1 MRARTSALVLLGTL
15 VMAGCQ
21 GGQGPLSLELWCLSD
36 HGTPSDLPVD
46 VIGPGDAEDLGDW
59 GPRPDLWPDALPD
72 LGADI
77 EDVPPTPGG
86 LDYPCE
92 SNGDCLSNACI
103 EGVDGFVCTITC
115 ETECPEGWYC
125 RAYQVGPDVRSLC
138 TPAGANLCKPCKND
152 LQCGDGVC
160 MELPEGRF
168 CGRDCTGG
176 KCPDGYQCVDMT
188 REDGQPSRQ
197 CRPANGTCSC
207 RVSSE
212 GQERTCVRENEVGTC
227 FGYETCNVA
236 LGWVGCTA
244 REPMTEVCNGVD
256 DDCNGVADDNP
267 ARPGETC
274 QNEVPGVGACS
285 GTPVCRGEAGWV
297 CVGPTPAPETC
308 NYVDDDCDGLTDE
321 DFVDGEGRYVSLENC
336 GVCGVSC
343 EGRIPFATEVS
354 CSVQGGTPTCEVER
368 CQDGY
373 IKVAPSVCSPAIS
386 NLCLPCTEDANC
398 GFGTDRCVQMGD
410 RSFCGRDC
418 SPTAPMGT
426 ECPDGYECESF
437 GGDIQQ
443 CIPVSRTCDCTLANT
458 GALRVCQVRNSF
470 GACSGT
476 ETCDPAVGWVN
487 CTARTPAPEVCNGLD
502 DDCNGLTDDGVVA
515 PSQPCQK
522 SWTDPGSGRTYT
534 CSAPWVCEATPSGVR
549 WNCKA
554 ATPAPETC
562 NGLDDNCD
570 GQTDEDFKVPGT
582 DKYGMLGHCGGC
594 GISCEGLVPHGTM
607 TCNTVPERPVCE
619 VASCDPGY
627 WKSSPLSCSP
637 LPDTQ
642 CLPCSSDAACQVP
655 GDVCLAL
662 QPRGDSHCLW
672 DCSPSSLHPVQDPV
686 RGPCPQ
692 GYRCAATDAGGNPFY
707 KCVPESGDCSCL
719 ERNRGE
725 SRLCEASNAFGR
737 CVGVE
742 TCDPAR
748 GWGGCTARVP
758 AAEACNGVDDDC
770 NGLTDENWPALGGVC
785 SVGQGACAANGT
797 WQCDESLTGVVC
809 NAVPRLP
816 TPERCNSIDD
826 DCNGRTDEAWVDLG
840 KPCFLGQ
847 GECRSAGVYVC
858 TSDGLGLRCD
868 AEEIL
873 PAEERCNDRD
883 DNCDG
888 QIDENWPTK
897 GQFCSVGQ
905 GVCQRNG
912 VLACRGDGTGLE
924 CNVSPGTPGTE
935 SCNGLDD
942 DCDGQVDEDWPTKG
956 QACTVGQGVCLRLGT
971 NVCRG
976 DGSGVQCDAVPG
988 TPGTERCN
996 GLDDNCDGQVDEDW
1010 PTKGQACTV
1019 GQGVC
1024 LRIGTNVCRGDG
1036 TGVQCDAVPG
1046 TAGTERCNGLDDDC
1060 DGQVDEDWPTKGQV
1074 CSVGQGVCRR
1084 DGVLACLGDGSGI
1097 QCNAVPGTAGTESC
1111 NGLDDDCDGSVD
1123 EDWPTKG
1130 QACSAGQGVCRRDG
1144 VLACRTDGTG
1154 ILCDAVPGT
1163 PGTESCNGLDD
1174 DCDGLTDEDWPLKGT
1189 VCTAGQG
1196 VCLRTGTW
1204 ECRGD
1209 GVGIQCNATPGIP
1222 QTETCNYLD
1231 DNCDGVTDDGFV
1243 SGGKYWRD
1251 TACGN
1256 CFTDCTVIYGLPNAY
1271 GTCDVA
1277 PTVPECRLNCQN
1289 GYFNLNGIPDDG
1301 CEFGLDTGA
1310 VYVSVND
1317 PAAVDNAGCGL
1328 GPVGTGTGNYPCKS
1342 IGQGQARAATLGRSR
1357 ILVADGLYLETVTI
1371 QNGRSLLGGYRSDTW
1386 ERHVSSTLTLIRGTV
1401 ASPHAKTLIGNGI
1414 NSSTLVEGFLIE
1426 GFTPVTAG
1434 ANSYAVWLK
1443 DCTSALELRNN
1454 VIQAGNGAPGLPG
1467 TDGASGQAGVAGAK
1481 GQDAANVNAA
1491 SCWGNPSSG
1500 YTGRTGGAAGI
1511 KVCQNPDGSGTTN
1524 VSGGAGG
1531 FTSCPARNR
1540 QEGSTTPNPSP
1551 GGGASGIGPTGGG
1564 SGGPGGW
1571 GHDGTT
1577 SGCTPTSNQL
1587 EVGTNGGAG
1596 AQGTD
1601 GTGGTGAS
1609 GPDGGMAGDEWAGNA
1624 GGNGTHGVHGSG
1636 GGGGG
1641 GGGGNNLSSTSND
1654 DFGGG
1659 GGGGGSGGC
1668 AGARGTGGTG
1678 GGGSFAIFLTF
1689 SGAGPSSLAQVPVIT
1704 GNSLRR
1710 GLGGSGG
1717 RGGNGGP
1724 GGDGGAGGPESGIAS
1739 RNGPIFC
1746 VFGGAKGGSG
1756 GRGGHAGGGGGG
1768 AGGVSFDIFAN
1779 NINALSPNWASQN
1792 TFVLGNGVNTGGSG
1806 GSGGLSSNT
1815 SGGLGVAGVA
1825 GSYGNQ
1831 KLVP

>member
-1046 TAGTERCNGLDDDC
+1046 TAGTE
-1060 DGQVDEDWPTKGQV
+1060 
-1074 CSVGQGVCRR
+1074 
-1084 DGVLACLGDGSGI
+1084 
-1097 QCNAVPGTAGTESC
+1097 SC